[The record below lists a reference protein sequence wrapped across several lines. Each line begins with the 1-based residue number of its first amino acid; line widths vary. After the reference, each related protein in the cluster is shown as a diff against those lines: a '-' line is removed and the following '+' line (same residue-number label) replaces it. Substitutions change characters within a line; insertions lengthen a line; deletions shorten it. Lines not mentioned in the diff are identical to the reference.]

1 MYIILTIAFVICFW
15 VLVFKNQQNIDLK
28 DQNEMLRN
36 KNKTKEEK
44 ETEDKLRYEAEKKR
58 ILKEVEDTHGT
69 I

>member
-1 MYIILTIAFVICFW
+1 MYIILTIVFVICFW

-44 ETEDKLRYEAEKKR
+44 EAEDKLRYEAEKKR
-58 ILKEVEDTHGT
+58 VLKEVEDTHG

>member
-44 ETEDKLRYEAEKKR
+44 EAEDKLRYEAEKKR
-58 ILKEVEDTHGT
+58 ILKEVEDTHG